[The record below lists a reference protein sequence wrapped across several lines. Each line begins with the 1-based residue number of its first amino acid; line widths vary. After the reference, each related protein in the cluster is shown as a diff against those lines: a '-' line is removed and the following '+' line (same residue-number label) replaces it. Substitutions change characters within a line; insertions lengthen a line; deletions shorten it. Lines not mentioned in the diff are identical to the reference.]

1 MKEPRIFLIDI
12 WGYCQTSSVFL
23 GVGFYPVQ
31 INCCTNYIFFA
42 TNQIAMTKVV
52 DLQTYRTKSIE
63 QRGFGPWQ
71 KRFAETYDST
81 TRLEDLSDTTLYYL
95 AQPGELSS
103 VAYYE
108 VIMGVLDLGS
118 AIKFY
123 YLENSDQM
131 LVVDLHLFLADQVRF
146 EMMRRLKW
154 VIGFEGIK
162 YSILEMV
169 QEFNRIKE
177 NCTGNPPKLAGSNS
191 DYAEYNQLTTGDKE
205 VFIRRMLQEAL
216 DAFKKRL

>member
-1 MKEPRIFLIDI
+1 
-12 WGYCQTSSVFL
+12 
-23 GVGFYPVQ
+23 
-31 INCCTNYIFFA
+31 
-42 TNQIAMTKVV
+42 MTKVV
-52 DLQTYRTKSIE
+52 DLQTYRTKAVE

-71 KRFAETYDST
+71 KRFAETFDST
-81 TRLEDLSDTTLYYL
+81 TRLEDLSDATLYFL

-108 VIMGVLDLGS
+108 VIMGVLDLGT
-118 AIKFY
+118 ATKFY
-123 YLENSDQM
+123 YLANSDQM
-131 LVVDLHLFLADQVRF
+131 LVVDLHLFLADQLRF

-154 VIGFEGIK
+154 ISGFEGVK

-169 QEFNRIKE
+169 QGFDKIKE
-177 NCTGNPPKLAGSNS
+177 NCRANPPELSVSNS

>member
-1 MKEPRIFLIDI
+1 
-12 WGYCQTSSVFL
+12 
-23 GVGFYPVQ
+23 
-31 INCCTNYIFFA
+31 
-42 TNQIAMTKVV
+42 MTKVV
-52 DLQTYRTKSIE
+52 DLQKYRIKSVE

-71 KRFAETYDST
+71 KRFGETFDSA

-95 AQPGELSS
+95 AQPGEPSS

-108 VIMGVLDLGS
+108 VIMGVLGLGP
-118 AIKFY
+118 AIKFH
-123 YLENSDQM
+123 YLDNSAQM

-146 EMMRRLKW
+146 EMMRRLNW
-154 VIGFEGIK
+154 VTGFEGIR

-169 QEFNRIKE
+169 HEFSSVKE
-177 NCTGNPPKLAGSNS
+177 NCRANPPELAGSSS
-191 DYAEYNQLTTGDKE
+191 DFAEYNLLTAADKE